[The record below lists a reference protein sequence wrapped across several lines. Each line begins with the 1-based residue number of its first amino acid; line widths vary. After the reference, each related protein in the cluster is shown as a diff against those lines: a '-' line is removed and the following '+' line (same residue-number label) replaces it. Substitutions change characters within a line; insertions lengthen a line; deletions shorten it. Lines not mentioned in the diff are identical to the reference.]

1 MRTKLQIFII
11 RFRREIS
18 AVSAGLAAILLISII
33 HAATPTIS
41 AMVTTS
47 DLPAGHKISSSDLK
61 VTKIPGSLTWSSLL
75 TKSENVIGKITSHAV
90 AAGQPISSSDLISSD
105 LLIGFNANQV
115 AISIP
120 LQSNRI
126 DAYLTSGNHL
136 DVYATQNGE
145 PAILVAHNAVVL
157 FVPVAKSGSFSLESN
172 SNTSLIL
179 AVDSGE
185 SASISAY
192 IGNGTFSFVLLPNS

>member
-18 AVSAGLAAILLISII
+18 AISAGLAALLLISVI
-33 HAATPTIS
+33 HSATPTIT
-41 AMVTTS
+41 ALVTTS
-47 DLPAGHKISSSDLK
+47 DLPAGHKISTSD
-61 VTKIPGSLTWSSLL
+61 VAISKIPGSLTWSSLI
-75 TKSENVIGKITSHAV
+75 TKSENVLGKTTSHSV
-90 AAGQPISSSDLISSD
+90 AAGQPISSSDLIGSD

-126 DAYLTSGNHL
+126 DAYLTAGNHL
-136 DVYATQNGE
+136 DVYASQNGE
-145 PAILVAHNAVVL
+145 PALLVAHNAVVL

-179 AVDSGE
+179 AVDAGE

-192 IGNGTFSFVLLPNS
+192 IGNGTFSFALLPNN